1 MPIGIGTCANFAK
14 GSFTALLLETA
25 VTASGHSN
33 VYVCGLGLQHTAAAS
48 GNKELQ
54 RFDRWLLDI
63 GNGKSDSIFIPGNM
77 VATLIKPKLE
87 DKAMTEFCRKIFP
100 KLEENFN
107 DPDYLNGRV
116 ILAPTN
122 NEVAMLNSRVLK
134 MLPGEVETFRSGD
147 ELAASEDLLRFNI
160 IFKQPPT

>member
-1 MPIGIGTCANFAK
+1 
-14 GSFTALLLETA
+14 
-25 VTASGHSN
+25 
-33 VYVCGLGLQHTAAAS
+33 
-48 GNKELQ
+48 
-54 RFDRWLLDI
+54 
-63 GNGKSDSIFIPGNM
+63 
-77 VATLIKPKLE
+77 
-87 DKAMTEFCRKIFP
+87 MTEFCRKIFP

-147 ELAASEDLLRFNI
+147 ELAASEDLLRFNME
-160 IFKQPPT
+160 FLNSLQPNGFPPFELQLKPGMPLMLLRNLPCRVFVTEPRCSTSEVWTTKFFSVDLKVLKG